1 MTDPDTAAAIEALA
15 YRLRNNQ
22 DEDPDLFALE
32 FMTALRGRGW
42 RPTEAKVLPAWKPG
56 ARGDS
61 GLPKGEEAAELVRKA
76 HADAEA
82 ARAAFQAKHRGDGSA
97 A

>member
-15 YRLRNNQ
+15 YRLRNNR

-42 RPTEAKVLPAWKPG
+42 RVTNTAPPPVHPAG
-56 ARGDS
+56 A
-61 GLPKGEEAAELVRKA
+61 GLPKREDAVAAVAELKAQFAAAADPDEAA
-76 HADAEA
+76 
-82 ARAAFQAKHRGDGSA
+82 
-97 A
+97 